1 MRVPEALKP
10 WRPWLDWFDAEI
22 VDLLGDLL
30 LRLHPMLGAFRMRA
44 LGGVAEPE
52 GIDDL
57 RRRGHYERLLLS
69 EWALADEVP
78 EEFDRRAAGGEHLFL
93 SPKLVARE
101 ADALTVAVF
110 DTGPGQLGAPRLVH
124 VAMWILLA
132 ERAQAAKARFAWG
145 VLGAPGEL
153 HPADSPARLKQ
164 LLQARSL
171 APGGAAAASEGS
183 AQAARDEH
191 EREWRRAL
199 DEAEPSPGE
208 RWSIGAHAAGYGL
221 GHRVD
226 VSRVA
231 EQQLAVTIA
240 SRRARRELRLALPP
254 PERSSALLRGEFE
267 RVAVSRQSAAQ
278 TAAHGGGKLSL
289 KQPPLISCGGRYIAV
304 TLAGENAAN
313 IYRLPSNPAMRL
325 PAPKTARWGKCKS
338 LLAATL
344 NERHFAGLIPQA
356 EWLEGWQLEG
366 MGRLPLPPPGDL
378 DVTTGKARLLP
389 CVWLKQGSGHR
400 RLLLLSGR
408 RKLLSWRR
416 IDSGGIDYE
425 VVAEQVLA
433 IARAEAERIVYLRQD
448 DGGLHLHL
456 VHLQS
461 IDLDRVAFQG
471 PVNAAFLC
479 GSQYGL
485 GWRGGYCVEQI
496 VGGHGGERS
505 SLWRVFVR
513 TADRAP
519 SDYEIVLPGDWK
531 VVGLGQP
538 DGDDVGLIALRPD
551 RKALLRIGAQGRSV
565 LYESPSPISTVSV
578 AVDADLIALV
588 DLQGR
593 LVVLRDGA
601 RKMLVYT
608 GGDDG

>member
-44 LGGVAEPE
+44 QRGVAEPE

-110 DTGPGQLGAPRLVH
+110 DTGPGQLGAARLVH

-145 VLGAPGEL
+145 VLGAPGVL
-153 HPADSPARLKQ
+153 HPADAPERLKQ

-171 APGGAAAASEGS
+171 TPGGPASDSAGN
-183 AQAARDEH
+183 AQAARDHH

-199 DEAEPSPGE
+199 DEADPSPGE

-226 VSRVA
+226 VARA
-231 EQQLAVTIA
+231 GEQQLAVTIA
-240 SRRARRELRLALPP
+240 SRQARRELRLTLPS

-267 RVAVSRQSAAQ
+267 RVEVSRLTEVATGARGQ
-278 TAAHGGGKLSL
+278 GKLSL
-289 KQPPLISCGGRYIAV
+289 KQPPLISWGGRHIAV
-304 TLAGENAAN
+304 PLAGESAAHV
-313 IYRLPSNPAMRL
+313 YRLPSSAVARL
-325 PAPKTARWGKCKS
+325 APPKTTRWGKGKS

-344 NERHFAGLIPQA
+344 TERHFAGLIPLSQG
-356 EWLEGWQLEG
+356 LEGWQLEG
-366 MGRLPLPPPGDL
+366 MGRLPLPPQGDL
-378 DVTTGKARLLP
+378 DVTTGTARLLP
-389 CVWLKQGSGHR
+389 CVFFNRGAGYR
-400 RLLLLSGR
+400 RLLLLTSQ
-408 RKLLSWRR
+408 RKLLSWT
-416 IDSGGIDYE
+416 SQGSEPSAYE
-425 VVAEQVLA
+425 VVGEQVLA
-433 IARAEAERIVYLRQD
+433 IARTSATQAVYLRCH
-448 DGGLHLHL
+448 DGRLHLHSSL
-456 VHLQS
+456 HAEA
-461 IDLDRVAFQG
+461 LDCIAFQG
-471 PVNAAFLC
+471 QARSAFLSGRC
-479 GSQYGL
+479 SLDSWQ
-485 GWRGGYCVEQI
+485 GGCCVEQI

-505 SLWRVFVR
+505 SIWRVFMR
-513 TADRAP
+513 TAERPATE
-519 SDYEIVLPGDWK
+519 YEIVLPADWK
-531 VVGLGQP
+531 VVGLSQP
-538 DGDDVGLIALRPD
+538 DGDDMGLIALRPD
-551 RKALLRIGAQGRSV
+551 RKALLRIGAQERSV

>member
-22 VDLLGDLL
+22 VDLLGELL

-44 LGGVAEPE
+44 LGGVVEPE

-171 APGGAAAASEGS
+171 APGGESA
-183 AQAARDEH
+183 AQAARDQH

-199 DEAEPSPGE
+199 DEADPSPGE

-254 PERSSALLRGEFE
+254 PKRSSALLRGEFE

-278 TAAHGGGKLSL
+278 TGAHGGGKLSL
-289 KQPPLISCGGRYIAV
+289 KQPPLISCGGGYIAV
-304 TLAGENAAN
+304 PLAGENAAHV
-313 IYRLPSNPAMRL
+313 YRLPSSEATGLQP
-325 PAPKTARWGKCKS
+325 PKTTRWGKGKS

-344 NERHFAGLIPQA
+344 TERHFAGVIPLSHG
-356 EWLEGWQLEG
+356 LEGWQLQG

-389 CVWLKQGSGHR
+389 CVWLKQGPGHR
-400 RLLLLSGR
+400 RLLLLSSR
-408 RKLLSWRR
+408 RKLLSWMQQ
-416 IDSGGIDYE
+416 GQQLPAYQ

-433 IARAEAERIVYLRQD
+433 IARSELERMVYLRQD
-448 DGGLHLHL
+448 GGHLYLHATHR
-456 VHLQS
+456 S
-461 IDLDRVAFQG
+461 IALERVAFPGQAS
-471 PVNAAFLC
+471 AAFLSGTC
-479 GSQYGL
+479 LVDRWQ
-485 GWRGGYCVEQI
+485 GGYCVEQI

-505 SLWRVFVR
+505 SLWRVFAR
-513 TADRAP
+513 IADHPP

>member
-1 MRVPEALKP
+1 MRVPEALAP
-10 WRPWLDWFDAEI
+10 WRPWLDWFDADV

-44 LGGVAEPE
+44 LRGVAEPE

-132 ERAQAAKARFAWG
+132 ARARAAKARFAWG
-145 VLGAPGEL
+145 VLGAPGVL
-153 HPADSPARLKQ
+153 HPADAPERLKQ

-171 APGGAAAASEGS
+171 TPGGPAAAAEGN
-183 AQAARDEH
+183 AQAVREH
-191 EREWRRAL
+191 CEREWRRAL

-226 VSRVA
+226 VSRTA

-240 SRRARRELRLALPP
+240 SRQARRELRLNLPA

-267 RVAVSRQSAAQ
+267 RVEVARLSGVQ
-278 TAAHGGGKLSL
+278 TGSHGQGKLSL
-289 KQPPLISCGGRYIAV
+289 KQPPLISCGGRYLAV
-304 TLAGENAAN
+304 PLAGESAAN
-313 IYRLPSNPAMRL
+313 VYRLPSTEATRL
-325 PAPKTARWGKCKS
+325 PAPKTTRWGKGKS
-338 LLAATL
+338 LLGATL
-344 NERHFAGLIPQA
+344 TGRHFAGVIPQTQ
-356 EWLEGWQLEG
+356 WLEGWQFDG

-389 CVWLKQGSGHR
+389 CVWFNPGNGYRCLW
-400 RLLLLSGR
+400 LLSSQ
-408 RKLLSWRR
+408 RKLLSWVRHR
-416 IDSGGIDYE
+416 HDDIVYE
-425 VVAEQVLA
+425 VVADQVLA
-433 IARAEAERIVYLRQD
+433 IASSDAERMFYLRHG
-448 DGGLHLHL
+448 DGHLHLHSVSL
-456 VHLQS
+456 DQV
-461 IDLDRVAFQG
+461 LDRVAFQG
-471 PVNAAFLC
+471 QANAAFLC
-479 GSQYGL
+479 GTQCGM
-485 GWRGGYCVEQI
+485 GWPGGFCVEQI

-505 SLWRVFVR
+505 SIWRVFVR
-513 TADRAP
+513 LAERPP
-519 SDYEIVLPGDWK
+519 SEYEIVLQADWK

-538 DGDDVGLIALRPD
+538 DGGDIGLIALRPD
-551 RKALLRIGAQGRSV
+551 RKALVRIGAQGRSV

>member
-10 WRPWLDWFDAEI
+10 WRPWLDWFDADI
-22 VDLLGDLL
+22 VDLLGELL

-44 LGGVAEPE
+44 QHGVAEPE

-101 ADALTVAVF
+101 ADALTAAVF

-145 VLGAPGEL
+145 VLGAPGVL
-153 HPADSPARLKQ
+153 HPADAPERLKQ

-171 APGGAAAASEGS
+171 VPGGEGN
-183 AQAARDEH
+183 AQDARDRH
-191 EREWRRAL
+191 EREWRCAL
-199 DEAEPSPGE
+199 DDADPSPGE

-226 VSRVA
+226 VARAA

-240 SRRARRELRLALPP
+240 SRQARRELRLSLPP

-267 RVAVSRQSAAQ
+267 RVAVSRL
-278 TAAHGGGKLSL
+278 TEVTTGAHGGGKLSL
-289 KQPPLISCGGRYIAV
+289 KQPPLISCGGRYLAV
-304 TLAGENAAN
+304 PLAGENAAN
-313 IYRLPSNPAMRL
+313 VYRLPSNEAMRL
-325 PAPKTARWGKCKS
+325 QAPKTARWGKGKS

-344 NERHFAGLIPQA
+344 NERHFAGVIAQE
-356 EWLEGWQLEG
+356 EWLEGWQLDG
-366 MGRLPLPPPGDL
+366 MSRMPLPPPGDL

-400 RLLLLSGR
+400 RLLLLSGQ
-408 RKLLSWRR
+408 RKLLSWTLQR
-416 IDSGGIDYE
+416 SGPSACE

-433 IARAEAERIVYLRQD
+433 IARTSVAQVVYLRCH
-448 DGGLHLHL
+448 DGHLHLHSSL
-456 VHLQS
+456 HAEA
-461 IDLDRVAFQG
+461 LDCAAFQG
-471 PVNAAFLC
+471 QARSAFLSGRC
-479 GSQYGL
+479 SLDSWQ
-485 GWRGGYCVEQI
+485 GGCCVEQV

-505 SLWRVFVR
+505 SIWRVFMR
-513 TADRAP
+513 TAERP
-519 SDYEIVLPGDWK
+519 FTEHEIVLPADWK

-538 DGDDVGLIALRPD
+538 DGDDIGLIALRPD
-551 RKALLRIGAQGRSV
+551 RKALLRIGAQERSV

>member
-22 VDLLGDLL
+22 VDLLGELL

-44 LGGVAEPE
+44 QRGVAEPE

-110 DTGPGQLGAPRLVH
+110 DTGPSQLGAPRLVH

-145 VLGAPGEL
+145 VLGAPGAL
-153 HPADSPARLKQ
+153 HPADSPERLKQ

-171 APGGAAAASEGS
+171 APGGAAAASEGN
-183 AQAARDEH
+183 AQVARDEH
-191 EREWRRAL
+191 EREWRRLL
-199 DEAEPSPGE
+199 DEADPSPGE

-226 VSRVA
+226 VSRAA

-240 SRRARRELRLALPP
+240 SRQARRELRLTLPS

-267 RVAVSRQSAAQ
+267 RVAVARLSGVQ
-278 TAAHGGGKLSL
+278 TGAHGGGKLSL
-289 KQPPLISCGGRYIAV
+289 KQPPLIAWGARHIAV
-304 TLAGENAAN
+304 PLAGENAAHV
-313 IYRLPSNPAMRL
+313 YRLPSSEATGLQP
-325 PAPKTARWGKCKS
+325 PKTTRWGKGKS

-344 NERHFAGLIPQA
+344 TERHFAGVIPQA
-356 EWLEGWQLEG
+356 QWLEGWQLEG

-378 DVTTGKARLLP
+378 DVTTGKARLQP
-389 CVWLKQGSGHR
+389 CVWFNRGAFYR
-400 RLLLLSGR
+400 RLLLLSSQ
-408 RKLLSWRR
+408 RKLLSWTRHA
-416 IDSGGIDYE
+416 SESTTYE
-425 VVAEQVLA
+425 IVAEQVLA
-433 IARAEAERIVYLRQD
+433 IARADAERMVYLRQD
-448 DGGLHLHL
+448 EGHLHLHATHRSQVL
-456 VHLQS
+456 E
-461 IDLDRVAFQG
+461 RVAFLG
-471 PVNAAFLC
+471 PVNAAFLSGTC
-479 GSQYGL
+479 FADR
-485 GWRGGYCVEQI
+485 WRGGYCVEQI

-505 SLWRVFVR
+505 SIWRVFAR
-513 TADRAP
+513 IADRPP
-519 SDYEIVLPGDWK
+519 SEYEIVLPGDWK
-531 VVGLGQP
+531 VVGLSQP
-538 DGDDVGLIALRPD
+538 DGDDIGLIALRPD
-551 RKALLRIGAQGRSV
+551 RKALLRIGAQERSV

>member
-1 MRVPEALKP
+1 MRVPEALAP
-10 WRPWLDWFDAEI
+10 WRPWLDWFDADV

-30 LRLHPMLGAFRMRA
+30 LRLHPVLGAFRMRA
-44 LGGVAEPE
+44 LGGVVEPE

-57 RRRGHYERLLLS
+57 RRRGQYERLLLS
-69 EWALADEVP
+69 EWALADEAP

-132 ERAQAAKARFAWG
+132 ERARAAKARFAWG
-145 VLGAPGEL
+145 VLGAPGVL
-153 HPADSPARLKQ
+153 HPADAPERLRQ

-171 APGGAAAASEGS
+171 APGGEGN
-183 AQAARDEH
+183 AQDARDRH

-199 DEAEPSPGE
+199 DEANPSPGE

-226 VSRVA
+226 IARAA
-231 EQQLAVTIA
+231 ERQLAVTIA
-240 SRRARRELRLALPP
+240 SRQARRELRLSLPP

-267 RVAVSRQSAAQ
+267 RVVVSRLSGVQ
-278 TAAHGGGKLSL
+278 TGTHGQGKLSL

-304 TLAGENAAN
+304 PLAGESAAN
-313 IYRLPSNPAMRL
+313 VYRLPSTEATRL
-325 PAPKTARWGKCKS
+325 PAPKTTRWGKGKS

-344 NERHFAGLIPQA
+344 SERHFAGVIPHAQ
-356 EWLEGWQLEG
+356 WLEGWQFDG
-366 MGRLPLPPPGDL
+366 MGRLPLPPPDDL

-389 CVWLKQGSGHR
+389 CVFFNRGAGYRQ
-400 RLLLLSGR
+400 LLLLTSQ
-408 RKLLSWRR
+408 RKLLSWTSQGPDP
-416 IDSGGIDYE
+416 IAYE
-425 VVAEQVLA
+425 VMGEQVLA
-433 IARAEAERIVYLRQD
+433 IARRSAVQLVYLRCH
-448 DGGLHLHL
+448 DGQLHLHSNL
-456 VHLQS
+456 HAEALDS
-461 IDLDRVAFQG
+461 IAFQG
-471 PVNAAFLC
+471 QARSAFLSGRC
-479 GSQYGL
+479 TADSWQ
-485 GWRGGYCVEQI
+485 GGCCVEQV

-505 SLWRVFVR
+505 SIWRVFMR
-513 TADRAP
+513 TAERPATE
-519 SDYEIVLPGDWK
+519 YEIVLPADWK

-538 DGDDVGLIALRPD
+538 DGDDIGLIALRPD
-551 RKALLRIGAQGRSV
+551 RKALLRIGAQERSL